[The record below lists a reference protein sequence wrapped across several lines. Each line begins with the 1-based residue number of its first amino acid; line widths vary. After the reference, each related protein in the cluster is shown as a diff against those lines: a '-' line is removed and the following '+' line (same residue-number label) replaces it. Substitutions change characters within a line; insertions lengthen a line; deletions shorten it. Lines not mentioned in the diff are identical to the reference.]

1 MQQLY
6 QIRTKVWLVGLL
18 VVALA
23 LAACAPVQAPA
34 SESANTT
41 TAASTSGANELVIYT
56 SRAESLFNPVVEAF
70 NQAHS
75 EIKVTVLTGKGGE
88 LGARLLEEKANPQ
101 ADLFINSDVMAIVD
115 LANQGL
121 FAPNDSA
128 TIAALPAT
136 QRAADG
142 SWTALTLRLRVIM
155 YNKDLVPEADLP
167 QSVFDLTDPKWQG
180 QVGATDSTSDAM
192 IAHVAALIKL
202 VGEEKATAFVKGLV
216 DNGTQFF
223 GGHTDIRKAV
233 GNGELKLG
241 FVNHYYYHLSRTEGA
256 PVGIVYPD
264 QADLGMLVNS
274 TNAGII
280 QGAKHADAAKLFI
293 DFLLSPEG
301 QKIFAEKNF
310 EYPLLA
316 DVALAEGVDPLADLK
331 LAEINLTELYELRQ
345 QAKELAQG
353 VGLP

>member
-1 MQQLY
+1 MDR
-6 QIRTKVWLVGLL
+6 IASKVGFGWLL
-18 VVALA
+18 VVVLV
-23 LAACAPVQAPA
+23 LAACAPVQPPTGQA
-34 SESANTT
+34 ANNTAGTT
-41 TAASTSGANELVIYT
+41 TATTSDELVIYT

-70 NQAHS
+70 NQAHP
-75 EIKVTVLTGKGGE
+75 EVKVTVLTGRGGE

-101 ADLFINSDVMAIVD
+101 ADLFINSDVMAMVD

-121 FAPNDSA
+121 FTPNDSA
-128 TIAALPAT
+128 SVAAVSTT

-155 YNKDLVPEADLP
+155 YNTELVTAAELP

-192 IAHVAALIKL
+192 IAHIAALIKL
-202 VGEEKATAFVKGLV
+202 VGEEQTTAFVKGLV

-264 QADLGMLVNS
+264 QDALGLLVNS

-280 QGAKHADAAKLFI
+280 QGAKHPAAAQLFI
-293 DFLLSPEG
+293 DFLLSPAG
-301 QKIFAEKNF
+301 QKIFAETNF
-310 EYPLLA
+310 EYPIVA
-316 DVALAEGVDPLADLK
+316 GVALAEGVEPLDGLK
-331 LAEINLTELYELRQ
+331 LAAVNLTELYGLREA
-345 QAKELAQG
+345 AKELAQG